1 MTKIAFIL
9 FKLLAISCLI
19 NALID
24 DNDDTTSLP
33 IEIPIDRAFDLQW
46 NPPGHP
52 QLHAWLLDAPW
63 GDRGN
68 DPYGYYGNDDR
79 DGHYT
84 FRTNTEDEKM
94 SFVRKKEDGTY
105 AQVFERVE
113 FLLISEDVLMF
124 NGDPHEGG
132 GFPAGGGYGT
142 LIKAPSIPA
151 GEDAGVWD
159 TEPLDESGMITAKE
173 WLLKNFGD
181 TESPAASPTG
191 SPTGMPTSVS
201 SAVTSETNSD
211 GAITMPNETGKG
223 GDTASPAA
231 SPTGSPTGMPTSL
244 SSAVSS
250 QTNSDGAITL
260 PNETGKGGS
269 DGIDKEQ
276 GLSAAAFGGI
286 AIGVIIA
293 IAISVFAVVSFWQ
306 RPREP
311 SHLQHSDAKMDSEN
325 ESVTECDSEHSTV

>member
-9 FKLLAISCLI
+9 FKLLAISCLS
-19 NALID
+19 NALVD

-68 DPYGYYGNDDR
+68 DPYGYYDNDDR

-84 FRTNTEDEKM
+84 FRINTEDEKM

-105 AQVFERVE
+105 VQVFERVE

-151 GEDAGVWD
+151 GGDAGVWD
-159 TEPLDESGMITAKE
+159 TEPLDESGVITAKE

-181 TESPAASPTG
+181 TASPAASPTG

-201 SAVTSETNSD
+201 SAVN
-211 GAITMPNETGKG
+211 ITMPNE
-223 GDTASPAA
+223 S
-231 SPTGSPTGMPTSL
+231 
-244 SSAVSS
+244 
-250 QTNSDGAITL
+250 
-260 PNETGKGGS
+260 GKGGS
-269 DGIDKEQ
+269 DGIDKKQ

-286 AIGVIIA
+286 AIGVIIV

-306 RPREP
+306 RPGEP
-311 SHLQHSDAKMDSEN
+311 SHLQHSDVKMDSEN
-325 ESVTECDSEHSTV
+325 ESVTECDSERSTV